1 MAFIQKKIYSLLN
14 LGEHSE
20 LGGSE
25 KKVNKRSNFDETFD
39 IQHQLEHF
47 EYVMIC
53 FARLGL
59 NPDYTPASPSN
70 ILPYFLK

>member
-47 EYVMIC
+47 EYVMIH
-53 FARLGL
+53 
-59 NPDYTPASPSN
+59 T
-70 ILPYFLK
+70 